1 MPQRGYALRTSKHI
15 LRDRIEAVQNSNAR
29 ISEVSTQ
36 VANETAKRISEMSGN
51 INFGTTLV
59 DDAQKNLRK
68 AGAEMARVDRA
79 GD

>member
-1 MPQRGYALRTSKHI
+1 
-15 LRDRIEAVQNSNAR
+15 
-29 ISEVSTQ
+29 
-36 VANETAKRISEMSGN
+36 MSGN
-51 INFGTTLV
+51 INFGATLV